1 MRIKTN
7 QKGKANRRK
16 REEKQ
21 QQLQLIIIRI
31 EPRKKGEK
39 VAGKKSIRMLAA
51 NPASPAAESRSISR
65 GNVRV
70 D

>member
-21 QQLQLIIIRI
+21 KQLQLIIIRI

-39 VAGKKSIRMLAA
+39 VAGKKSYGCWQRIPRALQQ
-51 NPASPAAESRSISR
+51 SLDRSA
-65 GNVRV
+65 GEM
-70 D
+70 